1 MIDLGRESGRSPVL
15 TQGGKVGSHLP
26 VEQGQLLQFAARE
39 VAQLAAIGLS
49 DQGSE
54 AFPVRGT
61 FLNPAIGE
69 DGMH

>member
-1 MIDLGRESGRSPVL
+1 MIDLGGESCRSRVL
-15 TQGGKVGSHLP
+15 AQCGKVRSHLP
-26 VEQGQLLQFAARE
+26 VEQGELLQFAARE
-39 VAQLAAIGLS
+39 VPQLAAIDLG
-49 DQGSE
+49 DQGGE